1 MPAPVA
7 QETAEDADDP
17 LVLERERGQLR
28 QQVDLV
34 QDDRLRTLVEAGA
47 VERELACRS
56 CGSAPRRPPRTQS
69 ITCSSSRARSRWA
82 RNSCPRPIPSLA
94 PSIRPGMSAT
104 VSWRAVRR
112 LDRPEHRRER
122 RERVVGDLRL
132 RVREPA
138 QERRLARV
146 RQPGHRRVG
155 EQLQPQLHLR
165 LVGRLPH
172 LGEPRR
178 LADRR
183 REARVAAA
191 ALAAAGEDDARVRT
205 REVGDQLAL
214 GAVRLRP
221 DRDREL
227 DRGAVGAVLARAA
240 ARLAAAGLELRLRA
254 ERGEVAQ
261 AGVGDED
268 DVAAAA
274 AVAAVGPALGHVLLA
289 PEAQASVAAA
299 ARQHLDAGAIVEQ
312 EAPSSGRSR
321 WTRRPR

>member
-7 QETAEDADDP
+7 QETGKTPTIA

-28 QQVDLV
+28 A
-34 QDDRLRTLVEAGA
+34 AG
-47 VERELACRS
+47 RS
-56 CGSAPRRPPRTQS
+56 CSGRSPAAARRGRRRRARARVSIVRKRSSTSSSDAS

-94 PSIRPGMSAT
+94 PSIKPGMSAT

-146 RQPGHRRVG
+146 RQTGHRGVG

-172 LGEPRR
+172 LGEARR

-183 REARVAAA
+183 REARVAAP
-191 ALAAAGEDDARVRT
+191 ALAAAREDDARVRP
-205 REVGDQLAL
+205 REIGDQLAL
-214 GAVRLRP
+214 GRRTPACRPGRRARSWRRRRRACGRL
-221 DRDREL
+221 
-227 DRGAVGAVLARAA
+227 
-240 ARLAAAGLELRLRA
+240 
-254 ERGEVAQ
+254 
-261 AGVGDED
+261 
-268 DVAAAA
+268 
-274 AVAAVGPALGHVLLA
+274 GPA
-289 PEAQASVAAA
+289 
-299 ARQHLDAGAIVEQ
+299 
-312 EAPSSGRSR
+312 
-321 WTRRPR
+321 RRGPP